1 MHFCSFGSAFK
12 LTVVNFD
19 LSINTLQEKETTLNS
34 KVIRFILFDFI
45 CILETKTQELARL
58 MTIFVT
64 NEVKYLKHSVSFF
77 FTYSYIMWCVYISN
91 GSVVNGTQKK
101 RIYPTNLI
109 NRISKIFL
117 MIKYL
122 FRYSRNQLRHQ
133 TE

>member
-1 MHFCSFGSAFK
+1 MRFCSFGSAFK

-45 CILETKTQELARL
+45 CILETKTQELAKL

-77 FTYSYIMWCVYISN
+77 FHLQSYHVM
-91 GSVVNGTQKK
+91 
-101 RIYPTNLI
+101 RL
-109 NRISKIFL
+109 
-117 MIKYL
+117 YL
-122 FRYSRNQLRHQ
+122 
-133 TE
+133 

>member
-1 MHFCSFGSAFK
+1 MRFCSFGSAFK

-45 CILETKTQELARL
+45 CILETKTQELAKL

-77 FTYSYIMWCVYISN
+77 IFTYSHIM
-91 GSVVNGTQKK
+91 
-101 RIYPTNLI
+101 
-109 NRISKIFL
+109 
-117 MIKYL
+117 
-122 FRYSRNQLRHQ
+122 
-133 TE
+133 